1 MMNFDERMVR
11 NYLDV
16 KTLMYRYIHRTV
28 NWDICSRSI
37 YSNNVKVYKKSGEAI
52 TLILP
57 IPKSD
62 LVSILTTF
70 FEKNVEGDIYDV

>member
-1 MMNFDERMVR
+1 MMNIDERMVR

-16 KTLMYRYIHRTV
+16 KALMYRYIHRTV
-28 NWDICSRSI
+28 NWDICSHSI
-37 YSNNVKVYKKSGEAI
+37 CSNNVKVYKKSGEAI

-57 IPKSD
+57 IAKSD

-70 FEKNVEGDIYDV
+70 FEKSVEGDIYDV